1 MILRLESN
9 LHSMPH
15 SKKKQRL
22 HKDAAVATDDGGG
35 DNSTSA
41 IDRLG
46 TDMFAHIFGFLP
58 SKDIM
63 RARLN
68 NKMRLAAKKTIVPDA
83 DFRVY
88 NEAKYNCMAAMTSAL
103 PGLQHI
109 SLRSLGCFRHI
120 KYNDGEDPDVQE
132 AVRTANWATLDI
144 EIILSFRRLHSLE
157 IWNAPMNGSYSFLFN
172 YPLLKILRI
181 RALDYLSKP
190 KWDLGMLSGVPLLKE
205 LHLHD
210 NEFLN
215 GNINSLRVLKGT
227 IEKVYISNCRRVQ
240 GNFMDL
246 ADFPRLKELDLGLTD
261 VTGDIRQVGE
271 QDFLALETLILPN
284 GVYGA
289 QGYEFQNISDA
300 ADVAKAVYSI
310 KKQRPALLIRDW
322 YAYLS
327 KNSVDWYE
335 GVDSDD
341 ERTPLFI
348 CLVEAGSRLGYRW
361 ESESGHSC
369 EVIWL
374 DPDPE
379 LERESSDSEEYI
391 EQLHHIESRVFF
403 RGFFQPPTE
412 EEYNLQCK
420 TR

>member
-1 MILRLESN
+1 
-9 LHSMPH
+9 MPH

-109 SLRSLGCFRHI
+109 SLRRLGCFQIRNI
-120 KYNDGEDPDVQE
+120 KYNDGEDPDEQR
-132 AVRTANWATLDI
+132 AARTINWPALDI
-144 EIILSFRRLHSLE
+144 EIILSFRRLHSLK
-157 IWNAPMNGSYSFLFN
+157 IWNAPLNGRYNFLFN
-172 YPLLKILRI
+172 FPLLKKLSIGGSSI
-181 RALDYLSKP
+181 APNVNYL
-190 KWDLGMLSGVPLLKE
+190 KWDLGMLSGVPLLE
-205 LHLHD
+205 VFSCTD
-210 NEFLN
+210 EFGGCLT
-215 GNINSLRVLKGT
+215 GNINSLRVLKDT
-227 IEKVYISNCRRVQ
+227 LEEVYMHDCHEIQ

-261 VTGDIRQVGE
+261 VTGDIRKIGE
-271 QDFLALETLILPN
+271 QDFLALETLVLPD
-284 GVYGA
+284 GVYGGK
-289 QGYEFQNISDA
+289 GYEFQNISDA

-310 KKQRPALLIRDW
+310 KKQRPSLLLEDW
-322 YAYLS
+322 YGRLS
-327 KNSVDWYE
+327 SHSPDWY
-335 GVDSDD
+335 DD
-341 ERTPLFI
+341 WFERAPLHI

-374 DPDPE
+374 DPEPE

>member
-1 MILRLESN
+1 
-9 LHSMPH
+9 MPH

-109 SLRSLGCFRHI
+109 SLRRLGCFQIRNI
-120 KYNDGEDPDVQE
+120 KYNDGEDPDEQR
-132 AVRTANWATLDI
+132 AARTINWPALDI
-144 EIILSFRRLHSLE
+144 EIILSFRRLHSLK
-157 IWNAPMNGSYSFLFN
+157 IWNAPLNGRYNFLFN
-172 YPLLKILRI
+172 FPLLKKLSIGGSSI
-181 RALDYLSKP
+181 APNVNYL
-190 KWDLGMLSGVPLLKE
+190 KWDLGMLSGVPLLE
-205 LHLHD
+205 VFSCTD
-210 NEFLN
+210 EFGGCLT
-215 GNINSLRVLKGT
+215 GNINSLRVLKDT
-227 IEKVYISNCRRVQ
+227 LEEVYMHDCHEIQ

-261 VTGDIRQVGE
+261 VTGDIRKIGE
-271 QDFLALETLILPN
+271 QDFLALETLVLPD
-284 GVYGA
+284 GVYGGK
-289 QGYEFQNISDA
+289 GYEFQNISDA

-310 KKQRPALLIRDW
+310 KKQRPSLLLEDW
-322 YAYLS
+322 YGRLS
-327 KNSVDWYE
+327 SHSPDWY
-335 GVDSDD
+335 DD
-341 ERTPLFI
+341 WFERAPLHI

-374 DPDPE
+374 DPKP
-379 LERESSDSEEYI
+379 ERESDYNEYI
-391 EQLHHIESRVFF
+391 EQLDHIEKRVYF
-403 RGFFQPPTE
+403 RGFFEPPTE
-412 EEYNLQCK
+412 EEYNMLYCFV
-420 TR
+420 RRS